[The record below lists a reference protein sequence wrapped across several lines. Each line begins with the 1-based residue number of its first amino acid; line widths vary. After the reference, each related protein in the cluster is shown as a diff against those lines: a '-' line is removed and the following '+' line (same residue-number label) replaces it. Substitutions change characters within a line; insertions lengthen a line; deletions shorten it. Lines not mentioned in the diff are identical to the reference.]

1 MKKVLCWGTF
11 DVLHKGHIDFLK
23 DAKSRGDELIVIVIS
38 DKAVFENKKRYPKN
52 KQNSRAKALRKLGIV
67 DKIISVQDN
76 FETNLKLIASIKP
89 GVIVF
94 GHDQS
99 TSIEKTLKNFLNS
112 KKIHPEYHRSRV
124 FAGGVHSS
132 DLGS

>member
-11 DVLHKGHIDFLK
+11 DVLHQGHIDFLK

-38 DKAVFENKKRYPKN
+38 DESVYKNKRRYPKN
-52 KQNSRAKALRKLGIV
+52 KQDNRAKALRKLGIV
-67 DKIISVQDN
+67 DKIISVPDN
-76 FETNLKLIASIKP
+76 FETNFKLIASIKP
-89 GVIVF
+89 EVIVF

-99 TSIEKTLKNFLNS
+99 TGIEKTLKDFLSS
-112 KKIHPEYHRSRV
+112 KKIHPEYHKSRV

-132 DLGS
+132 DLGA

>member
-23 DAKSRGDELIVIVIS
+23 DAKSMGDELIVIVIS
-38 DKAVFENKKRYPKN
+38 NESVYENKKRYPKN

-112 KKIHPEYHRSRV
+112 KKIHPEYHRSEV

-132 DLGS
+132 DLSS